1 MPKQTFTLRRRGGGT
16 EEVSYHSLMVIA
28 GSEAHKLALHKDQTG
43 DWVVSDPRSGA
54 AVIRKV
60 PGWYKGC
67 PVSLRQATLKEA
79 RQLALAEVEALIN
92 RIGSERFNS
101 VLANPQPF

>member
-16 EEVSYHSLMVIA
+16 EEVSYHALMVIA
-28 GSEAHKLALHKDQTG
+28 GSEAHKLALHKDNVG
-43 DWVVSDPRSGA
+43 DWVVSDPKSGA

-60 PGWYKGC
+60 PGWHKGC
-67 PVSLRQATLKEA
+67 PVSLRCATLKEA
-79 RQLALAEVEALIN
+79 KQLALAEVDALIN
-92 RIGSERFNS
+92 RVGSERFNS

>member
-1 MPKQTFTLRRRGGGT
+1 MPKQVFNLARRDGT
-16 EEVSYHSLMVIA
+16 TEQVAYHALMVIA
-28 GSEAHKLALHKDQTG
+28 GSEAHKLALHKDNVG
-43 DWVVSDPRSGA
+43 DWIVSDPKSGA

-67 PVSLRQATLKEA
+67 PVSLRGTTLKEA

-92 RIGSERFNS
+92 RIGSERFNQ
-101 VLANPQPF
+101 VLANPKPF